1 MNTQFHVIAIKTP
14 IIYPGDDLTACLC
27 DAAGREGG
35 FQDGDILVIAESALA
50 TAEGGVVRL
59 SDVTPSPEAERLGTT
74 YAIDPRLAQIVLQ
87 ESDSIAGG
95 IPGHL
100 LCFRNGTLL
109 PNAGVDDSNAPPGT
123 VVLLPKN
130 PDKSATRIRLEIQTL
145 TDMYIGVIVA
155 DSRTHAMR
163 LGCSGVAIGASGFC
177 AVGDERGKA
186 DLFGRPLQVTR
197 SAIADNIASA
207 AELVMGE
214 ADECIPAAIV
224 RGLGLPINEEEG
236 IEGIEA
242 SECLFMGSALNGYPA
257 RICTEQDTGPLKKS
271 PTR

>member
-1 MNTQFHVIAIKTP
+1 MNCQFHVIALKTP
-14 IIYPGDDLTACLC
+14 IIHPGDDLTARLC
-27 DAAGREGG
+27 DAAEIAGG

-50 TAEGGVVRL
+50 TAEGAVIRL
-59 SDVTPSPEAERLGTT
+59 SDVDPSQMAKSLGTT
-74 YAIDPRLAQIVLQ
+74 YEIDPQLAEIVLQ

-130 PDKSATRIRLEIQTL
+130 PDGSATRIRLEIQTL
-145 TDMYIGVIVA
+145 TDMYLGIIVA

-177 AVGDERGKA
+177 GVGDERGRA

-224 RGLGLPINEEEG
+224 RGLGLPITEEEG

-242 SECLFMGSALNGYPA
+242 SKCLFMGSALNGYPA
-257 RICTEQDTGPLKKS
+257 RVGTEQDTGTLKKS
-271 PTR
+271 LAR